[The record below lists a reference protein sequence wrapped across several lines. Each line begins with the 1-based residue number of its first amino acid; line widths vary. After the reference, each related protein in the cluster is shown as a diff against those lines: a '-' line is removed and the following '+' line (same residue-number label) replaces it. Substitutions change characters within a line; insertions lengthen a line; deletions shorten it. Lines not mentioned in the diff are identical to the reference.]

1 MKVRT
6 NLSADELE
14 LVSKG
19 LSKLAK
25 SQRSDGK
32 FVPQNK
38 AERQLMS
45 SVDDALDTMVGTLFK
60 EVDDLFRGD

>member
-1 MKVRT
+1 MRVRT

-25 SQRSDGK
+25 MQRTDGK
-32 FVPQNK
+32 FVPNNP
-38 AERQLMS
+38 AEKKLLAK
-45 SVDDALDTMVGTLFK
+45 VDDSLEIMLDNLTS
-60 EVDDLFRGD
+60 EVDELFRGE